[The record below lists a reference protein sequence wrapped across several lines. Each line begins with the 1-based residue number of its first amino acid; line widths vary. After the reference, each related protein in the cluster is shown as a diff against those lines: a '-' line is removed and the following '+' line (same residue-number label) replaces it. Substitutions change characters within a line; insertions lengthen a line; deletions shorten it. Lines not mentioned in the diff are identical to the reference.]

1 MWNTKQ
7 NGSSGFPCGLNL
19 NILSL
24 DFSYSTDTE
33 VIARNHS
40 VLQAY
45 QPGSAEEGRRQQSG
59 CRHLRLGLQGA
70 SAQPTAMLIGEA
82 EMSLLLEVTIFI
94 TQGWSTHGGNKFR
107 GRNVFKV
114 KEKASVD

>member
-1 MWNTKQ
+1 MF
-7 NGSSGFPCGLNL
+7 SS
-19 NILSL
+19 
-24 DFSYSTDTE
+24 
-33 VIARNHS
+33 
-40 VLQAY
+40 
-45 QPGSAEEGRRQQSG
+45 PG
-59 CRHLRLGLQGA
+59 RHLTSEVMTQPGA